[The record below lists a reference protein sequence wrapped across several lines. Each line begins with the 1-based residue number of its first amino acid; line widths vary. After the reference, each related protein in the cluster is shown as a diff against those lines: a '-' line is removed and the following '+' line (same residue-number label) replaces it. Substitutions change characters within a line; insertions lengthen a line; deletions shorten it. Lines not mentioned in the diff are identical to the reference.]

1 MSNDKDDDRYPTDDD
16 EDAEGLRRTSEG
28 SAFSFEH
35 VEICPLEAQC
45 NPSLDG
51 RFDKAAVLARVADL
65 SANELANISELCMCV
80 KGCKYRKCVDSDAA
94 WWPHCAATWYEPG
107 MVGDRGLARRA
118 SCQWR
123 DELLMVYA
131 FARTYKKNNNQ
142 QALRPCRAVADL
154 DNPT

>member
-51 RFDKAAVLARVADL
+51 QFNKAAVLARVADL
-65 SANELANISELCMCV
+65 SAHELANTSELCMCV

-94 WWPHCAATWYEPG
+94 WWPHCAAAWYEPG
-107 MVGDRGLARRA
+107 MVRFRGFAKRG
-118 SCQWR
+118 SCESR
-123 DELLMVYA
+123 DEQLK
-131 FARTYKKNNNQ
+131 FHPCTRT
-142 QALRPCRAVADL
+142 
-154 DNPT
+154 